1 MFNIEQFQEIDTV
14 LKFQAKLSVYLT
26 SDSKVKPSCGRFVSS
41 FALRSASCLLSPAPV
56 ELTSTHPPKEGLCPL
71 SVLTHSDN
79 FYLLICCFSYS
90 LSIVFHTFIHPFDN
104 GQVDFS
110 SSWFEETALL
120 PLTYTQVPEVTSLG
134 QTVSK
139 KWQGRS

>member
-14 LKFQAKLSVYLT
+14 LKFQAKLPVYLT

-56 ELTSTHPPKEGLCPL
+56 ELTSTPPPKRGFVHCPCL
-71 SVLTHSDN
+71 STQIIFTYWYAALV
-79 FYLLICCFSYS
+79 IS

-120 PLTYTQVPEVTSLG
+120 PLTYTQVPEITSLG

-139 KWQGRS
+139 KWQGRR